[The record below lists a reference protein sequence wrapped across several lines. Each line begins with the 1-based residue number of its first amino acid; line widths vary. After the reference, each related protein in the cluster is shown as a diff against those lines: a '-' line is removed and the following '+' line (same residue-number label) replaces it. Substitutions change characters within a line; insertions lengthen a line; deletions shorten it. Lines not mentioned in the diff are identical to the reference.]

1 MASKK
6 EFEMAI
12 KIAGEI
18 EKSFYESSKLTQKEL
33 KNIARQAVL
42 ASEAMPKSSDLN
54 FTESLRKGLKDAEP
68 AFSSLEKTAKS
79 TFKAVSTDAV
89 AAGTAT
95 AAALGAAVAKGS
107 EFESAFAG
115 VKKTVNAT
123 DTQLQEMRDD
133 IRQMATEMP
142 KTAAGLSEIEES
154 AGQLGIQTDNI
165 TLFTRTMADME
176 VATNLT
182 SDEAA
187 TDFAKF
193 VNITNM
199 HQKYFDRLGSS
210 VVALGNNMATTE
222 SDTVAMGMRI
232 AAAGTQ
238 VKLSQADIMAYAASL
253 SSVGIEAEAG
263 GSAFSKML
271 VNMQLA
277 AETGKGLSGY
287 AKTAGMS
294 EQEFQTA
301 FKNSPTTA
309 INAFLAGLNDTER
322 NGKSAIAVLNDMGIK
337 ETRLRDT
344 LLRAANASDL
354 FADALQISN
363 SAWEENTALA
373 NEAEQRYSTFES
385 QVDILQNKLTDVGI
399 GTYDAMKPMLTEG
412 IGLANEFMDGMI
424 GQEDAIAGVMESAT
438 KKMPTFVREAKEAG
452 EAIGEFAEPFLKV
465 GGWLVENPGLITG
478 TIAGV
483 GTALGTYKIASGVMS
498 LAGALGAL
506 GPAGWTIMG
515 IGGTAA
521 VITGIGTAVKKSA
534 VEAKKE
540 NLAAHFG
547 SVSLSLSELQKTA
560 SFVVKS
566 KELDKIT
573 QSVKAMSELDGISD
587 TIDSAVESV
596 NKMNW
601 KVQIGMELSDQEK
614 QDYQQQYQALVD
626 STQEYLSQ
634 EQYAV
639 SLSVGTLVQD
649 DLESSNIVTQINQF
663 YADKQQDLADLGK
676 QLNETITDAF
686 QDGLL
691 DMDEVAEIS
700 KLQEQIAHIK
710 SALAESDFEAGLDLI
725 GTKYQGQMLDADTFQ
740 NLQAEISDQLD
751 AAMESYD
758 EAYKT
763 SMSKLRLMQSEGG
776 MTDAEFQAAA
786 DSVNEGYLQQ
796 KQDLQIQA
804 VQFQMD
810 TIRQAYG
817 DDLDQMI
824 EEIKKDTNERL
835 GDALQIYASGGNTEN
850 FDLLG
855 RDIVKDMKGSVDKS
869 TRDAMADLY
878 DQLEPQLEQMQSLAD
893 EYRKAGKAIPE
904 ALQQSI
910 VEASAI
916 GGLGGDSYA
925 LWGVIANASK
935 SEEYTKMIQQVEEAG
950 GYVPKQVAS
959 AITDKQNE
967 IDNAVK
973 QSYLSTQETIDNIYG
988 KNSFRIPINLTPNV
1002 SSAPY
1007 SDSALKGVVK
1017 TGHAD
1022 GGIFDQ
1028 PHIAWFAESGPEAAI
1043 PLDGSQNAIS
1053 LWQKTGELLGLNGL
1067 DGTGDNSLSV
1077 NIDRAIE
1084 GNEPQVNIE
1093 YHPVLNFE
1101 GSVNREEVAG
1111 VMETEQDKFN
1121 RMMSQWAKENL
1132 RFSFGR

>member
-193 VNITNM
+193 ANITNM

-950 GYVPKQVAS
+950 GYVPKQVAK

>member
-33 KNIARQAVL
+33 KNIARQVVL

-193 VNITNM
+193 ANITNM

>member
-193 VNITNM
+193 ANITNM

-988 KNSFRIPINLTPNV
+988 KNSFRISINLTPNV

>member
-1 MASKK
+1 
-6 EFEMAI
+6 
-12 KIAGEI
+12 
-18 EKSFYESSKLTQKEL
+18 
-33 KNIARQAVL
+33 
-42 ASEAMPKSSDLN
+42 
-54 FTESLRKGLKDAEP
+54 
-68 AFSSLEKTAKS
+68 
-79 TFKAVSTDAV
+79 
-89 AAGTAT
+89 
-95 AAALGAAVAKGS
+95 
-107 EFESAFAG
+107 
-115 VKKTVNAT
+115 
-123 DTQLQEMRDD
+123 
-133 IRQMATEMP
+133 
-142 KTAAGLSEIEES
+142 
-154 AGQLGIQTDNI
+154 
-165 TLFTRTMADME
+165 
-176 VATNLT
+176 
-182 SDEAA
+182 
-187 TDFAKF
+187 
-193 VNITNM
+193 
-199 HQKYFDRLGSS
+199 
-210 VVALGNNMATTE
+210 
-222 SDTVAMGMRI
+222 
-232 AAAGTQ
+232 
-238 VKLSQADIMAYAASL
+238 
-253 SSVGIEAEAG
+253 
-263 GSAFSKML
+263 
-271 VNMQLA
+271 
-277 AETGKGLSGY
+277 
-287 AKTAGMS
+287 
-294 EQEFQTA
+294 
-301 FKNSPTTA
+301 
-309 INAFLAGLNDTER
+309 
-322 NGKSAIAVLNDMGIK
+322 
-337 ETRLRDT
+337 
-344 LLRAANASDL
+344 
-354 FADALQISN
+354 
-363 SAWEENTALA
+363 
-373 NEAEQRYSTFES
+373 
-385 QVDILQNKLTDVGI
+385 
-399 GTYDAMKPMLTEG
+399 
-412 IGLANEFMDGMI
+412 
-424 GQEDAIAGVMESAT
+424 
-438 KKMPTFVREAKEAG
+438 
-452 EAIGEFAEPFLKV
+452 
-465 GGWLVENPGLITG
+465 
-478 TIAGV
+478 
-483 GTALGTYKIASGVMS
+483 
-498 LAGALGAL
+498 
-506 GPAGWTIMG
+506 
-515 IGGTAA
+515 
-521 VITGIGTAVKKSA
+521 
-534 VEAKKE
+534 
-540 NLAAHFG
+540 
-547 SVSLSLSELQKTA
+547 
-560 SFVVKS
+560 
-566 KELDKIT
+566 
-573 QSVKAMSELDGISD
+573 
-587 TIDSAVESV
+587 
-596 NKMNW
+596 
-601 KVQIGMELSDQEK
+601 
-614 QDYQQQYQALVD
+614 
-626 STQEYLSQ
+626 
-634 EQYAV
+634 
-639 SLSVGTLVQD
+639 
-649 DLESSNIVTQINQF
+649 
-663 YADKQQDLADLGK
+663 
-676 QLNETITDAF
+676 
-686 QDGLL
+686 
-691 DMDEVAEIS
+691 
-700 KLQEQIAHIK
+700 
-710 SALAESDFEAGLDLI
+710 
-725 GTKYQGQMLDADTFQ
+725 MLDADTFQ

-751 AAMESYD
+751 TAMESYD

-824 EEIKKDTNERL
+824 EEIKKDTDERL

-959 AITDKQNE
+959 AIADKQNE

-1053 LWQKTGELLGLNGL
+1053 LWQKTGELLGLDGL
-1067 DGTGDNSLSV
+1067 DGTDENSMSV

>member
-193 VNITNM
+193 ANITNM

-855 RDIVKDMKGSVDKS
+855 RDIVKDMKGSADKS

-1028 PHIAWFAESGPEAAI
+1028 PHIARFAESGPEAAI

>member
-193 VNITNM
+193 ANITNM

-399 GTYDAMKPMLTEG
+399 GTFDAMKPMLTEG

>member
-1 MASKK
+1 M
-6 EFEMAI
+6 
-12 KIAGEI
+12 
-18 EKSFYESSKLTQKEL
+18 
-33 KNIARQAVL
+33 
-42 ASEAMPKSSDLN
+42 
-54 FTESLRKGLKDAEP
+54 
-68 AFSSLEKTAKS
+68 
-79 TFKAVSTDAV
+79 
-89 AAGTAT
+89 
-95 AAALGAAVAKGS
+95 
-107 EFESAFAG
+107 
-115 VKKTVNAT
+115 
-123 DTQLQEMRDD
+123 
-133 IRQMATEMP
+133 
-142 KTAAGLSEIEES
+142 
-154 AGQLGIQTDNI
+154 
-165 TLFTRTMADME
+165 
-176 VATNLT
+176 
-182 SDEAA
+182 
-187 TDFAKF
+187 
-193 VNITNM
+193 
-199 HQKYFDRLGSS
+199 KY
-210 VVALGNNMATTE
+210 
-222 SDTVAMGMRI
+222 
-232 AAAGTQ
+232 
-238 VKLSQADIMAYAASL
+238 
-253 SSVGIEAEAG
+253 
-263 GSAFSKML
+263 
-271 VNMQLA
+271 
-277 AETGKGLSGY
+277 
-287 AKTAGMS
+287 
-294 EQEFQTA
+294 
-301 FKNSPTTA
+301 
-309 INAFLAGLNDTER
+309 
-322 NGKSAIAVLNDMGIK
+322 
-337 ETRLRDT
+337 
-344 LLRAANASDL
+344 
-354 FADALQISN
+354 
-363 SAWEENTALA
+363 
-373 NEAEQRYSTFES
+373 
-385 QVDILQNKLTDVGI
+385 
-399 GTYDAMKPMLTEG
+399 
-412 IGLANEFMDGMI
+412 
-424 GQEDAIAGVMESAT
+424 
-438 KKMPTFVREAKEAG
+438 
-452 EAIGEFAEPFLKV
+452 
-465 GGWLVENPGLITG
+465 
-478 TIAGV
+478 
-483 GTALGTYKIASGVMS
+483 
-498 LAGALGAL
+498 
-506 GPAGWTIMG
+506 
-515 IGGTAA
+515 
-521 VITGIGTAVKKSA
+521 
-534 VEAKKE
+534 
-540 NLAAHFG
+540 
-547 SVSLSLSELQKTA
+547 
-560 SFVVKS
+560 
-566 KELDKIT
+566 
-573 QSVKAMSELDGISD
+573 
-587 TIDSAVESV
+587 
-596 NKMNW
+596 
-601 KVQIGMELSDQEK
+601 
-614 QDYQQQYQALVD
+614 
-626 STQEYLSQ
+626 
-634 EQYAV
+634 
-639 SLSVGTLVQD
+639 
-649 DLESSNIVTQINQF
+649 QF

-751 AAMESYD
+751 TAMESYD

-786 DSVNEGYLQQ
+786 DSVSEGYLQQ

-869 TRDAMADLY
+869 TRDALADLY

-925 LWGVIANASK
+925 LWGVIADSAK

-950 GYVPKQVAS
+950 GYVPQQVAS

-988 KNSFRIPINLTPNV
+988 KNSFQIPINITPNV

-1007 SDSALKGVVK
+1007 SSSALKGAVK

-1053 LWQKTGELLGLNGL
+1053 LWQKTGDLLGLDGL
-1067 DGTGDNSLSV
+1067 DETGDNSLYV

>member
-79 TFKAVSTDAV
+79 TFKAVSTAAV
-89 AAGTAT
+89 VAGTAT

-123 DTQLQEMRDD
+123 DAQLQEMRDD

-142 KTAAGLSEIEES
+142 KTAAGLSEIAES

-165 TLFTRTMADME
+165 TLFTKTMADME

-193 VNITNM
+193 ANITNM
-199 HQKYFDRLGSS
+199 SQKYFDRLGSS

-263 GSAFSKML
+263 GSAFSKLL

-277 AETGKGLSGY
+277 AETGKGLAGY
-287 AKTAGMS
+287 AKVAGMS
-294 EQEFQTA
+294 GQEFQTA
-301 FKNSPTTA
+301 FKTSPTTA

-354 FADALQISN
+354 FAGALQISN

-373 NEAEQRYSTFES
+373 NEAEQRYATFES

-399 GTYDAMKPMLTEG
+399 GTYDAMKPMLTKG
-412 IGLANEFMDGMI
+412 IGLANEFMDGLI

-478 TIAGV
+478 TIAGI

-534 VEAKKE
+534 AEAKKA
-540 NLAAHFG
+540 NLATHFG

-614 QDYQQQYQALVD
+614 QDYQQHYQALVD

-710 SALAESDFEAGLDLI
+710 SALAKSDFEAGLDLI

-751 AAMESYD
+751 TAMESYD

-786 DSVNEGYLQQ
+786 DSVSEGYLQQ

-835 GDALQIYASGGNTEN
+835 GDALQVYASGGNTMN
-850 FDLLG
+850 FGLIG
-855 RDIVKDMKGSVDKS
+855 VDIVKDMKGSVDKS
-869 TRDAMADLY
+869 TRDALADLY
-878 DQLEPQLEQMQSLAD
+878 DQMEPQLEQMQSLAE

-925 LWGVIANASK
+925 LWGVIADSAK

-950 GYVPKQVAS
+950 GYVPQHVAK

-988 KNSFRIPINLTPNV
+988 KNSFQIPINITPNV

-1007 SDSALKGVVK
+1007 SSSALKGAVK

-1053 LWQKTGELLGLNGL
+1053 LWQKTGELLGLDGL

>member
-193 VNITNM
+193 ANITNM

-373 NEAEQRYSTFES
+373 NEAEQRYSTFKS

-399 GTYDAMKPMLTEG
+399 GTYDAMKPMLTED

>member
-79 TFKAVSTDAV
+79 TFKVVSTAAV
-89 AAGTAT
+89 VAGTAT

-123 DTQLQEMRDD
+123 DAQMQEMRDD

-142 KTAAGLSEIEES
+142 KTAAGLSEIAES

-165 TLFTRTMADME
+165 TLFTKTMADME

-193 VNITNM
+193 ANITNM
-199 HQKYFDRLGSS
+199 SQKYFDRLGSS

-263 GSAFSKML
+263 GSAFSKLL

-277 AETGKGLSGY
+277 AETGKGLAGY
-287 AKTAGMS
+287 AKVAGMS
-294 EQEFQTA
+294 GQEFQTA
-301 FKNSPTTA
+301 YKTSPTTA

-354 FADALQISN
+354 FAGALQISN

-373 NEAEQRYSTFES
+373 NEAEQRYATFES

-412 IGLANEFMDGMI
+412 IGLANEFMDGLI

-566 KELDKIT
+566 KELEKIT

-601 KVQIGMELSDQEK
+601 KVQIGMELGDQEK

-626 STQEYLSQ
+626 STQEYLYQ

-751 AAMESYD
+751 TAMESYD

-776 MTDAEFQAAA
+776 MTDAEFQTAA
-786 DSVNEGYLQQ
+786 DSVSEGYLQQ

-824 EEIKKDTNERL
+824 EEIKKDTDERL

-925 LWGVIANASK
+925 LWGVIADASK

-950 GYVPKQVAS
+950 GYVPQQVAS

-988 KNSFRIPINLTPNV
+988 KNSFQIPINITPNV
-1002 SSAPY
+1002 FNAPY
-1007 SDSALKGVVK
+1007 SSSALKGVVK

-1053 LWQKTGELLGLNGL
+1053 LWQKTGELLGLDGL

>member
-193 VNITNM
+193 ANITNM

-663 YADKQQDLADLGK
+663 YADKKQDLADLGK

-725 GTKYQGQMLDADTFQ
+725 RTKYQGQMLDADTFQ

-751 AAMESYD
+751 TAMESYD

-786 DSVNEGYLQQ
+786 DSVSEGYLQQ

-925 LWGVIANASK
+925 LWGVIADTSK

-950 GYVPKQVAS
+950 GYVPQQVAS

-988 KNSFRIPINLTPNV
+988 KNSFQIPINITPNV
-1002 SSAPY
+1002 SNAPY
-1007 SDSALKGVVK
+1007 SSSALKGVVK

-1053 LWQKTGELLGLNGL
+1053 LWQKTGELLGLDEL

>member
-79 TFKAVSTDAV
+79 TFKAVSTAAV

-95 AAALGAAVAKGS
+95 AVALGAAVAKGS

-142 KTAAGLSEIEES
+142 KTAAGLSEIAES

-165 TLFTRTMADME
+165 TLFTKTMADME

-193 VNITNM
+193 ANITNM
-199 HQKYFDRLGSS
+199 SQKYFDRLGSS

-263 GSAFSKML
+263 GSAFSKLL

-287 AKTAGMS
+287 AKAAGMS
-294 EQEFQTA
+294 GQEFQTA

-534 VEAKKE
+534 AEAKKA

-601 KVQIGMELSDQEK
+601 KVQIGIELSDQEK

-691 DMDEVAEIS
+691 DVDEVAEIS

-751 AAMESYD
+751 TAMESYD

-824 EEIKKDTNERL
+824 EEIKKDTDERL
-835 GDALQIYASGGNTEN
+835 GDALQVYASGGNTMN
-850 FDLLG
+850 FGLIG
-855 RDIVKDMKGSVDKS
+855 VDIVKDMKGSVDKS
-869 TRDAMADLY
+869 TRDALADLY
-878 DQLEPQLEQMQSLAD
+878 DQMEPQLEQMQSLAE

-925 LWGVIANASK
+925 LWDVIADSAK

-950 GYVPKQVAS
+950 GYVPQQVAA
-959 AITDKQNE
+959 AIMDKQNE

-973 QSYLSTQETIDNIYG
+973 KSYLSTQETIDNIYG
-988 KNSFRIPINLTPNV
+988 KNSFQIPINITPNV
-1002 SSAPY
+1002 SNAPY
-1007 SDSALKGVVK
+1007 SSSALKGVVK

-1053 LWQKTGELLGLNGL
+1053 LWQKTGELLGLDGL
-1067 DGTGDNSLSV
+1067 DGTDENSMSV

>member
-193 VNITNM
+193 ANITNM

-385 QVDILQNKLTDVGI
+385 QIDILQNKLTDVGI

-412 IGLANEFMDGMI
+412 IGLANEFMDSMI

-465 GGWLVENPGLITG
+465 GGWLVENPSLITG

-483 GTALGTYKIASGVMS
+483 GTALGTDKIASGVMS

>member
-193 VNITNM
+193 ANITNM

-893 EYRKAGKAIPE
+893 EYWKAGKAIPE

>member
-193 VNITNM
+193 ANITNM

-663 YADKQQDLADLGK
+663 YADKKQDLADLGK

-751 AAMESYD
+751 TAMESYD

-786 DSVNEGYLQQ
+786 DSVSEGYLQQ

-869 TRDAMADLY
+869 TRDALADLY

-925 LWGVIANASK
+925 LWGVIADSAK

-950 GYVPKQVAS
+950 GYVPQQVAS

-988 KNSFRIPINLTPNV
+988 KNSFQIPINITPNV
-1002 SSAPY
+1002 SNAPY
-1007 SDSALKGVVK
+1007 SSSALKGVVK

-1028 PHIAWFAESGPEAAI
+1028 AHIAWFAESGPEAAI

-1053 LWQKTGELLGLNGL
+1053 LWQKTGELLGLDGL
-1067 DGTGDNSLSV
+1067 DGTGENSLAV